1 MGIDKYLAIPFTLLI
16 LLINLIPF
24 WFPYWLLLSSHRVT
38 TVSKQR
44 IKDITFV
51 QMNCMLYRQKLHML
65 ESFTIFVVISVG
77 VLKNS
82 NKNPSQPASQL
93 IKVHPQRKQ
102 IYRRSKQKWFSE
114 QVQTVFTKIS
124 YQSMPDLHWFHW
136 LSLLFFNTQN
146 CFIFIYGT
154 FSLFKVLFYTLFNV
168 Q

>member
-16 LLINLIPF
+16 LLINSIPF

-38 TVSKQR
+38 NVSKQH

-51 QMNCMLYRQKLHML
+51 QINCMLYRQKLHML

-77 VLKNS
+77 VLEKS
-82 NKNPSQPASQL
+82 NKNPSKPASQL
-93 IKVHPQRKQ
+93 IKAQRQQ
-102 IYRRSKQKWFSE
+102 IYWRSKQKLFSE
-114 QVQTVFTKIS
+114 WVQTVFTKIS

-136 LSLLFFNTQN
+136 LLLLFFNTQN
-146 CFIFIYGT
+146 CFILIYRT
-154 FSLFKVLFYTLFNV
+154 FSLFKVLFYALFNV